1 MNDRMYVDFHV
12 LQTVP
17 PSCVNRDDIGQPK
30 TAVYGGTLRARVSS
44 QAWKHAMRKKFLELY
59 PEEQVGRR
67 TKKVVDLIA
76 GYILEDQPDAKAVEM
91 AGKVLEAAKLKV
103 KADAKKEGK
112 SPETEALFFISCA
125 QAKALAKIAVSHP
138 DMKYDSDE
146 CKKALQENPAIDI
159 ALFGRMAASN
169 PELNTDASAQVAHAI
184 STHAVSNEYDY
195 FTAVDDCAEEDN
207 TGAGHLGTVEYNSS
221 TLYRYAT
228 VNVAALGKELHGDT
242 AAAVRAFAE
251 AFVRSMPTGRQNS
264 FANATLPDMVYVT
277 IRNDQ
282 PVNLCGAFEKAVR
295 PEEGGNMEPSVKALK
310 TYAENLYQ
318 DYDSPETAMV
328 VGKGMDT
335 LAEKMSFHELLDQ
348 LEGKVSDYL
357 KEQEASAKEAL

>member
-59 PEEQVGRR
+59 PEEQVGKR

-76 GYILEDQPDAKAVEM
+76 GYILEDHPDARAVEM
-91 AGKVLEAAKLKV
+91 AGKVLEATKLKV
-103 KADAKKEGK
+103 KVDAKKEGK

-125 QAKALAKIAVSHP
+125 QAKALAKIAASRP

-146 CKKALQENPAIDI
+146 CKKALQENPAVDI

-184 STHAVSNEYDY
+184 STHKVSNEYDY

-207 TGAGHLGTVEYNSS
+207 AGAGHLGTVEYNSS

-228 VNVAALGKELHGDT
+228 VNVADLSRKLHGDT

-264 FANATLPDMVYVT
+264 FANGTLPDMVYVT

-295 PEEGGNMEPSVKALK
+295 SEEGGNLEPSVKALK
-310 TYAENLYQ
+310 TYAEEIYQ

-328 VGKGMDT
+328 VGKGMDDM
-335 LAEKMSFHELLDQ
+335 ADRMSFHGLLDQ
-348 LEGKVSDYL
+348 LEGKVSEYL